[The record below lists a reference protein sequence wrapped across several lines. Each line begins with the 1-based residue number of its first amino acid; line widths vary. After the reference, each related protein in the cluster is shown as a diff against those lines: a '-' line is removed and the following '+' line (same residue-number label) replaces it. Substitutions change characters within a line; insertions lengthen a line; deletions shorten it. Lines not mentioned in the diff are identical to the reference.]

1 MTEASPATGII
12 FEGYVSHPCIVMYL
26 LANELPVSGERG
38 KAFSALLTRAHAAL
52 KEWDPTRP
60 YIGNAGYGEGQGG

>member
-1 MTEASPATGII
+1 
-12 FEGYVSHPCIVMYL
+12 MYL

-38 KAFSALLTRAHAAL
+38 KGFSDLLTRAHAVL

-60 YIGNAGYGEGQGG
+60 YIGNAGYGKAARATCAMCTVTGAGPTTRS